1 MLVYEYH
8 LSSYASCIIPLN
20 STKNER
26 KQNYRWVQKSVA
38 QCTTRFN
45 HLSPSLDLTT
55 GPLYPKAHI
64 NYQSHVRKHRHHKDP
79 IAKMPLYELFCIAS
93 HNPTS
98 PVCPSPPFSSSHT
111 RSRNEDQLTF
121 QANLRQLVSSVSSV
135 IHNNGGVVRDLK
147 SLGKGVTLP
156 MKFRANQAY
165 HTHGE

>member
-1 MLVYEYH
+1 M
-8 LSSYASCIIPLN
+8 
-20 STKNER
+20 
-26 KQNYRWVQKSVA
+26 QKSICRV
-38 QCTTRFN
+38 N
-45 HLSPSLDLTT
+45 HLSPFLDLTA
-55 GPLYPKAHI
+55 GHI
-64 NYQSHVRKHRHHKDP
+64 EPRARSSYQPDIRKHRHKKDP

-98 PVCPSPPFSSSHT
+98 PVCPSPPSPSSPPSTSPT
-111 RSRNEDQLTF
+111 RLHQTDQLTF
-121 QANLRQLVSSVSSV
+121 KANLRQLVSSVSSV